1 MSFSAYWLQL
11 RAAADSRSRATHL
24 ETALRDVLSTYDPTG
39 AGKVIDL
46 GSGSGA
52 NCRHLSAQLDRPRE
66 WLLVDND
73 AGLLAEATHL
83 CRQLP
88 AVAALHTQT
97 CDLAQQLSTLPLATA
112 GLVTGSAL
120 LDLVSQQWLEQLVLA
135 CQQARLP
142 ALFTLSYDGRIQ
154 LQPGDDDDL
163 SLIAAVNQHQLGDK
177 SFGAALGPMAS
188 VQAAQ
193 LFRASGYHVQVAHS
207 DWLLDASRA
216 DDAALLQPLISGWAQ
231 AAIEQRPECAPLFTQ
246 WRARRLRAVAD
257 GSLQV
262 RVGHEDV
269 LALPGSAGSRSAQ
282 S

>member
-1 MSFSAYWLQL
+1 MSFSVDWLQL

-24 ETALRDVLSTYDPTG
+24 EAALRDALATYDPSG

-52 NCRHLSAQLDRPRE
+52 NCRHLSAQLDRARE

-73 AGLLAEATHL
+73 AGLLAEAMHL

-88 AVAALHTQT
+88 AVAALHTRN
-97 CDLAQQLSTLPLATA
+97 CDLALQLSALPLGTA
-112 GLVTGSAL
+112 GLLTCSAL
-120 LDLVSQQWLEQLVLA
+120 LDLVSQEWLEQLAVA

-142 ALFTLSYDGRIQ
+142 ALFALSYDGRIQ
-154 LQPGDDDDL
+154 LLPGDNDDPL
-163 SLIAAVNQHQLGDK
+163 LIETVNHHQRRDK
-177 SFGAALGPMAS
+177 GFGAALGPTAGS
-188 VQAAQ
+188 QAAR
-193 LFRASGYHVQVAHS
+193 LFRAGGYEVHIAPS
-207 DWLLDASRA
+207 DWLLEANHSE
-216 DDAALLQPLISGWAQ
+216 DAALLRPLINGWAE
-231 AAIEQRPECAPLFTQ
+231 AAIEQRPECEPLFAQ
-246 WRARRLRAVAD
+246 WRARRLREVAE

>member
-1 MSFSAYWLQL
+1 MSFSADWLQL
-11 RAAADSRSRATHL
+11 RAAADSRARATTL
-24 ETALRDVLSTYDPTG
+24 EAALGNALAVYDPTG
-39 AGKVIDL
+39 AGTIIDL

-52 NCRHLSAQLDRPRE
+52 NCRHLAPQLDQRRN

-73 AGLLAEATHL
+73 ATLLAEATRL
-83 CRQLP
+83 CNRLLSVQS
-88 AVAALHTQT
+88 LHTQT
-97 CDLAQQLSTLPLATA
+97 CDLAQQLSALPLGTAT
-112 GLVTGSAL
+112 LITGSAL

-135 CQQARLP
+135 CRQARLP

-193 LFRASGYHVQVAHS
+193 LFCASGYDVQVAHS

-246 WRARRLRAVAD
+246 WCERRLQAVAD
-257 GSLQV
+257 RTLQV
-262 RVGHEDV
+262 QVGHEDV
-269 LALPGSAGSRSAQ
+269 LALPASTGSRSAQ